1 MKQNTDHDGPMKHT
15 RRLAI
20 AAAMSLA
27 AACAT
32 GLAWAQSYPA
42 KPITLVV
49 AYPAGG
55 DTDALARL
63 FAEKLSARVG
73 QPVVI
78 DNRPGAS
85 GIIGSGYVSK
95 AAPDGYTLLL
105 APSTFSIAQLVLKT
119 NGASGYDVLAGF
131 TPIVQT
137 GSQPLFLVASGG
149 SGIATAKDAVVAAK
163 GAGKSLSYAS
173 PGSGSPMHILGEMF
187 ARTSGANLA
196 HVPYKGVAPAVN
208 DVLGGHVPVTFITL
222 GPVAPY
228 FANGKLKP
236 LAVASAQRSPLA
248 PNVPTLAELG
258 YKDVEVVA
266 WNGLWG
272 PRNLPPEIVK
282 TLNAHFNEILKMP
295 DIVARMAVLGT
306 TPVGGDADVLGKT
319 NAADYARF
327 GKVIKELGI
336 QAD

>member
-1 MKQNTDHDGPMKHT
+1 MQHT
-15 RRLAI
+15 RRHAI

-27 AACAT
+27 AACAS
-32 GLAWAQSYPA
+32 GLAWADSYPS

-63 FAEKLSARVG
+63 FAEKLATRLG
-73 QPVVI
+73 QPVVV

-85 GIIGSGYVSK
+85 GIIGSAYVSK

-119 NGASGYDVLAGF
+119 NGSSGYDVLNGF

-137 GSQPLFLVASGG
+137 GSQPLFLVAGAG
-149 SGIATAKDAVVAAK
+149 SGLASVKDVVAASK
-163 GAGKSLSYAS
+163 AGKTLSYAS

-187 ARTSGANLA
+187 ARASGASLA

-228 FANGKLKP
+228 FANGKLRP

-248 PNVPTLAELG
+248 PDVPTLAELG
-258 YKDVEVVA
+258 FKDVEVTA

-272 PRNLPPEIVK
+272 PRNLPAETVK
-282 TLNAHFNEILKMP
+282 TLNGHFNEILRMP

-306 TPVGGDADVLGKT
+306 TPVGGEAAVLGKT
-319 NAADYARF
+319 NAADYTRF

>member
-1 MKQNTDHDGPMKHT
+1 MKST
-15 RRLAI
+15 RRHAI
-20 AAAMSLA
+20 AAAISMA
-27 AACAT
+27 AAFAS
-32 GLAWAQSYPA
+32 GLAWAADGYPA
-42 KPITLVV
+42 KQITLVV

-73 QPVVI
+73 QTVLV

-85 GIIGSGYVSK
+85 GIIGSAYVSK

-119 NGASGYDVLAGF
+119 NGSGYDVLNGF

-137 GSQPLFLVASGG
+137 GSQPLFLVAGGNSGL
-149 SGIATAKDAVVAAK
+149 STLKDAVAAAK
-163 GAGKSLSYAS
+163 GGKSLSYAS

-187 ARTSGANLA
+187 ARASGASLA
-196 HVPYKGVAPAVN
+196 HVPYKGVAPAIN
-208 DVLGGHVPVTFITL
+208 DVLGGHVPVTFVTL

-228 FANGKLKP
+228 LAGGKLRP

-248 PNVPTLAELG
+248 PNVPTLAEQG
-258 YKDVEVVA
+258 YKDVEVTA

-282 TLNAHFNEILKMP
+282 TLNGHFNEILKMP
-295 DIVARMAVLGT
+295 EIVSRMAVLGT

>member
-1 MKQNTDHDGPMKHT
+1 MQHT
-15 RRLAI
+15 RRHAI

-27 AACAT
+27 AACAS
-32 GLAWAQSYPA
+32 GLAWADSYPS

-63 FAEKLSARVG
+63 FAEKLATRLG
-73 QPVVI
+73 QPVVV

-85 GIIGSGYVSK
+85 GIIGSAYVSK

-119 NGASGYDVLAGF
+119 NGSSGYDVLNGF

-137 GSQPLFLVASGG
+137 GSQPLFLVAGGG
-149 SGIATAKDAVVAAK
+149 SGLASVKDVVAAAK
-163 GAGKSLSYAS
+163 GGKTLSYAS

-187 ARTSGANLA
+187 ARASGASLA

-228 FANGKLKP
+228 FANGKLRP

-248 PNVPTLAELG
+248 PDVPTLAELG
-258 YKDVEVVA
+258 FKDVEVTA

-272 PRNLPPEIVK
+272 PRNLPAETVK
-282 TLNAHFNEILKMP
+282 TLNGHFNEILRMP

-306 TPVGGDADVLGKT
+306 TPVGGEAAVLGKT
-319 NAADYARF
+319 NAADYTRF

>member
-1 MKQNTDHDGPMKHT
+1 MTHT
-15 RRLAI
+15 RRFAI
-20 AAAMSLA
+20 AAALSLG
-27 AACAT
+27 AACAS
-32 GLAWAQSYPA
+32 GLAWADTYPS

-63 FAEKLSARVG
+63 YAEKLSARTG
-73 QPVVI
+73 QPVVV

-85 GIIGSGYVSK
+85 GIIGSAYVAK
-95 AAPDGYTLLL
+95 AAPDGYILLL

-119 NGASGYDVLAGF
+119 GGASGYDVIGGF

-137 GSQPLFLVASGG
+137 GSLPLFLVASG
-149 SGIATAKDAVVAAK
+149 AKGYTGLNDAVAAAK
-163 GAGKSLSYAS
+163 GGKSLSYAS

-187 ARTSGANLA
+187 ARASGASLA

-228 FANGKLKP
+228 MSSGKMVP
-236 LAVASAQRSPLA
+236 LAVASKERSPLA
-248 PNVPTLAELG
+248 PKVPTFAELG
-258 YKDVEVVA
+258 YKDVELTA

-282 TLNAHFNEILKMP
+282 TLNGHFNEILKMP
-295 DIVARMAVLGT
+295 DVVSRMAVLGT
-306 TPVGGDADVLGKT
+306 TPVGGDADVLAKT
-319 NAADYARF
+319 NAADFARF

>member
-1 MKQNTDHDGPMKHT
+1 MKHT

-20 AAAMSLA
+20 AAAISMA
-27 AACAT
+27 GVCAT
-32 GLAWAQSYPA
+32 GLAWAQNYPA

-63 FAEKLSARVG
+63 YAEKLSARVG
-73 QPVVI
+73 QPVVV

-85 GIIGSGYVSK
+85 GIIGSSYVSK

-119 NGASGYDVLAGF
+119 NGGAGYDVLNGF

-137 GSQPLFLVASGG
+137 GSLPLFLVASAG
-149 SGIATAKDAVVAAK
+149 SGFATAKDAVAAAK
-163 GAGKSLSYAS
+163 GTGKPLSYAS

-187 ARTSGANLA
+187 ARASGANLA

-228 FANGKLKP
+228 FANGKLKA
-236 LAVASAQRSPLA
+236 LAVASSQRSPLA
-248 PNVPTLAELG
+248 PTVPTLAELG

-282 TLNAHFNEILKMP
+282 TLNGHFNDILKMP

>member
-1 MKQNTDHDGPMKHT
+1 MKPT
-15 RRLAI
+15 RRHAI
-20 AAAMSLA
+20 AAAISMA
-27 AACAT
+27 AACAS
-32 GLAWAQSYPA
+32 GLAWTADGYPA
-42 KPITLVV
+42 KQITLVV

-73 QPVVI
+73 QTVLV

-85 GIIGSGYVSK
+85 GIIGSAYVSK

-119 NGASGYDVLAGF
+119 NGSGYDVLNGF

-137 GSQPLFLVASGG
+137 GSQPLFLVAGGNSGL
-149 SGIATAKDAVVAAK
+149 STLKDAVAAAK
-163 GAGKSLSYAS
+163 GGKSLSYAS

-187 ARTSGANLA
+187 ARASGASLA
-196 HVPYKGVAPAVN
+196 HVPYKGVAPAIN
-208 DVLGGHVPVTFITL
+208 DVLGGHVPVTFVTL

-228 FANGKLKP
+228 LAGGKLRP

-248 PNVPTLAELG
+248 PNVPTLAEQG
-258 YKDVEVVA
+258 YKDVEVTA

-282 TLNAHFNEILKMP
+282 TLNGHFNEILKMP
-295 DIVARMAVLGT
+295 EIVSRMAVLGT
-306 TPVGGDADVLGKT
+306 TPVGGEADVLGKT

>member
-1 MKQNTDHDGPMKHT
+1 MPST
-15 RRLAI
+15 RRQAI
-20 AAAMSLA
+20 ATALA
-27 AACAT
+27 LATACAT
-32 GLAWAQSYPA
+32 GLARADSYPS

-73 QPVVI
+73 HPVVV

-85 GIIGSGYVSK
+85 GIIGSAYVSK
-95 AAPDGYTLLL
+95 AQPDGYTLLL

-119 NGASGYDVLAGF
+119 GGTSGYDVLNGF

-137 GSQPLFLVASGG
+137 GSLPLFLVASGA
-149 SGIATAKDAVVAAK
+149 SGLASVKDLAAAAK
-163 GAGKSLSYAS
+163 AGKPLTYAS

-187 ARTSGANLA
+187 NRAAGVNLA

-208 DVLGGHVPVTFITL
+208 DVLGGHVPATFITL

-228 FANGKLKP
+228 LANGKMLP
-236 LAVASAQRSPLA
+236 LAVASRERSALA
-248 PNVPTLAELG
+248 PKVPTLLELG
-258 YKDVEVVA
+258 YKDVEVTA

-282 TLNAHFNEILKMP
+282 TLNGHFNEILKMP
-295 DIVARMAVLGT
+295 DIVSRMAVLGT
-306 TPVGGDADVLGKT
+306 TPVGGSADVLGKI
-319 NAADYARF
+319 NAADFERF